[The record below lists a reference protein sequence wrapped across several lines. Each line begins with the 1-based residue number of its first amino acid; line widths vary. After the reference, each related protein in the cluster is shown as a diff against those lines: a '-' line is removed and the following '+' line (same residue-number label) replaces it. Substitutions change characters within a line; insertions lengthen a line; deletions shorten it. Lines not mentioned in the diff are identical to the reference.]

1 MNWKYYFFLTLLV
14 TKVELLLK
22 FLKKRSSLYL
32 ANNLANL
39 AITVNSIRVYSYY
52 YHFQFHFLYKSS
64 ISMDIRVLDS
74 YAEK

>member
-14 TKVELLLK
+14 AQVELLLG

-32 ANNLANL
+32 ANSFANL
-39 AITVNSIRVYSYY
+39 IIAVNSIRVYSSYY
-52 YHFQFHFLYKSS
+52 YFRLHFFYKSS
-64 ISMDIRVLDS
+64 ISMDMWVLDS